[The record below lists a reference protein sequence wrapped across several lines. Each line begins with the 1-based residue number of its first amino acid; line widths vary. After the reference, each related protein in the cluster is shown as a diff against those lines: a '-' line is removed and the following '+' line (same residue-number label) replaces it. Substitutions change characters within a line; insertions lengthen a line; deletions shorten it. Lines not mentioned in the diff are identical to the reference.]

1 MATLDNKPR
10 IIRTLSF
17 IPAHDEEAI
26 LAACDCGMDA
36 LGLDME
42 DLTPG
47 KYKQQA
53 RDIARSVHKRMAA
66 KGVFPMARV
75 NRFHDGCEAD
85 LEAIVGPDLHCVNM
99 SKAESAEEVREFCRL
114 LDKAEA
120 NNGLPNGYTLVR
132 PVIETAKG
140 ILNAYEIAAASDRIT
155 YMGGVS
161 GGFWGDLGA
170 TMGLILGDG
179 TESLYLP
186 SKVLVDVRVAG
197 VPFPIGGGMLAD
209 RSPESVRAF
218 TVQTRNLGY
227 NGSFCPANKELV
239 EVINDVYT
247 PTPEDIA
254 DYQHAIPLLEEAERE
269 GNVAFKVGDK
279 TFDTAGLQRA
289 RDLMELANRLGLVKA

>member
-1 MATLDNKPR
+1 MPQPQNQPR

-17 IPAHDEEAI
+17 VPAHEEDAI
-26 LAACDCGMDA
+26 LAAAEYGMDA

-47 KYKQQA
+47 KFKQQA
-53 RDIARSVHKRMAA
+53 RDIARSVHRKMAE
-66 KGVFPMARV
+66 KGVIPMARV

-99 SKAESAEEVREFCRL
+99 SKAETAEEVKEFCRL

-120 NNGLPNGYTLVR
+120 NAGLPNGYTLVR
-132 PVIETAKG
+132 PVVETATG
-140 ILNAYEIAAASDRIT
+140 IRNAFEIASASDRIT

-170 TMGLILGDG
+170 TLGLVMGDG
-179 TESLYLP
+179 SESLYLR

-197 VPFPIGGGMLAD
+197 VRFPIGGGMLAD

-227 NGSFCPANKELV
+227 TGSFCPANRELID
-239 EVINDVYT
+239 VINDVYT
-247 PTPEDIA
+247 PTAEEIA
-254 DYQHAIPLLEEAERE
+254 DYQQTIPMLEEAERE
-269 GNVAFKVGDK
+269 GTVAFKVGDK

-289 RDLMELANRLGLVKA
+289 HELMDLARRLGLTQ